1 MITESIQK
9 YIPDDLIPKIL
20 SYKKIHEIPHTL
32 DKYRSQIQKEKAIV
46 IQRFM
51 KRIVLKNLAYQW
63 FYYKASLEIP
73 SKINRLI
80 TKEMLVHLL
89 TYYHKDS
96 CLRDYTYTYP
106 QYFVN
111 KCTDDYTMRNY
122 KKIYDDISSLNLEF
136 KSRYKK
142 RYEVYKWL
150 SNPGITKEHILYAGW

>member
-1 MITESIQK
+1 MQQEEREK
-9 YIPDDLIPKIL
+9 YIPEDLIPHIL
-20 SYKKIHEIPHTL
+20 SYVKIHEIPSSFSKL
-32 DKYRSQIQKEKAIV
+32 KSKIVKEKATI

-51 KRIVLKNLAYQW
+51 KKIILRNFAYQW
-63 FYYKASLEIP
+63 FYYKASSEIP
-73 SKINRLI
+73 SKIDRLV

-96 CLRDYTYTYP
+96 CLSDYTYTYP

-111 KCTDDYTMRNY
+111 KCTNNSTMINNR
-122 KKIYDDISSLNLEF
+122 KIYDDISSLNLEY